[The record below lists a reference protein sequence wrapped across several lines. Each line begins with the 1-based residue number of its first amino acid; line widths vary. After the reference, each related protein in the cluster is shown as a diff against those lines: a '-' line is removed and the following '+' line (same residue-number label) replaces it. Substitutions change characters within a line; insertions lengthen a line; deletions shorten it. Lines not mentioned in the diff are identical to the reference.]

1 MYPFIVPQS
10 KYFPLKLCAINFSL
24 SLINDWIASVMCI
37 SPPLLGF
44 VFFSLV
50 KIDLGKMYLPI
61 TALFEGAFFESGF
74 SITPLI
80 R

>member
-10 KYFPLKLCAINFSL
+10 KYFPSKLCAINFSL
-24 SLINDWIASVMCI
+24 SLIKAWMASVMCI

-44 VFFSLV
+44 VFFSLL
-50 KIDLGKMYLPI
+50 KIDLGKIYLPI
-61 TALFEGAFFESGF
+61 TALFDGALFKSGF

-80 R
+80 E